1 MEDPV
6 AQRTRHPYPFHHNR
20 AMERVLLQH
29 PAIPEA
35 RRMAAEAVRAHLV
48 HHRGGAPFLSPSDT
62 LILVDWL
69 DREVP
74 VVAMLA
80 AIERCAVAR
89 RRSGARTRF
98 TLGSAKRHLFKPPL
112 VRVDLEAG
120 DHEHPYRP
128 LLDALDDPADP
139 VAESLHK
146 HLSTMA
152 DDPVEAAVTVCA
164 SVLEEAWNALS
175 TPDREAHLQ
184 AAAEEL
190 GDLSAVLD
198 TNTFRELA
206 EEVARGRFRERWPR
220 LDTTTFVHLVAS

>member
-1 MEDPV
+1 
-6 AQRTRHPYPFHHNR
+6 
-20 AMERVLLQH
+20 MERVLLQH

-35 RRMAAEAVRAHLV
+35 RRIAAEAVRAHLV

-62 LILVDWL
+62 LVLVDWL

-98 TLGSAKRHLFKPPL
+98 TLGATKRHLFKPPL
-112 VRVDLEAG
+112 VRVDLEVGA
-120 DHEHPYRP
+120 DEHPYRP

-139 VAESLHK
+139 VANTLHQ
-146 HLSTMA
+146 HLSTLA
-152 DDPVEAAVTVCA
+152 DAPVETAVTVCA
-164 SVLEEAWNALS
+164 SVLEDAWRAL
-175 TPDREAHLQ
+175 DAAEREAHLE
-184 AAAEEL
+184 AAGQEL
-190 GDLSAVLD
+190 GDLAALLD
-198 TNTFRELA
+198 ANTFRELA

-220 LDTTTFVHLVAS
+220 LDTSTFVHLVAP